1 MKKLIAGLSLFA
13 LAACGSATDSVTFTA
28 PPGYVSKAS
37 LGPFMQ
43 IWGGKTP
50 HDVLILMALPVAG
63 DLNKAMDQSSVKGA
77 DFKPAQ
83 RLTICDNQPA
93 IFAEGHG
100 EMNTGGSSDKTTQK
114 SEIEII
120 ATQVKGKTYL
130 AMYGRP
136 LNAPADPAAEKAIKN
151 VCPK

>member
-1 MKKLIAGLSLFA
+1 MKKLIAGVSLLA

-28 PPGYVSKAS
+28 PPEYTSKAS

-43 IWGGKTP
+43 MWQGKTP
-50 HDVLILMALPVAG
+50 HDVIILMALPVAG

-77 DFKPAQ
+77 DFKEAQ
-83 RLTICDNQPA
+83 KISICDNQPA
-93 IFAEGHG
+93 IFAEGRG
-100 EMNTGGSSDKTTQK
+100 DMNTGSSSDKDTKK
-114 SEIEII
+114 SDIEII